1 MSLEFLSAFKFLKKE
16 TFLHNLD
23 PRTKLLLAITYTI
36 SALLFPTDK
45 KEIIPLLLILIT
57 LLPVIIV
64 GKLFKR
70 WMKSVKGMSF
80 LYIFIIVLNTLFI
93 DEYGLSFAIAMILR
107 ISIMISA
114 FSLFFLTVDPNDLAL
129 SLITMKIPYEYA
141 FSFSLAFRFV
151 PTIAIETQN
160 IIDAQQSRG
169 YEMQKKGII
178 NQIKN
183 LFPLLIPLIVSSIK
197 RAFNVAEALESRSF
211 GNKKDRT
218 FYYTISYSLKD
229 WIFSLYLILLLTF
242 LIFIRINFDL
252 MPLWFRWSLPL

>member
-16 TFLHNLD
+16 TFLHRLD
-23 PRTKLLLAITYTI
+23 PRTKLLLAITYTVN
-36 SALLFPTDK
+36 AFLFQELVPLLFV
-45 KEIIPLLLILIT
+45 LIT
-57 LLPVIIV
+57 LLPIILLSQ
-64 GKLFKR
+64 LFKK
-70 WMKSVKGMSF
+70 WVKSVKGMSF
-80 LYIFIIVLNTLFI
+80 LYIFIIILNTLFI
-93 DEYGLSFAIAMILR
+93 NNYGLSFAIAMILR

-129 SLITMKIPYEYA
+129 SLISMKIPYEYA

-151 PTIAIETQN
+151 PTVAIETQN

-169 YEMQKKGII
+169 YEMQKKGIF

-183 LFPLLIPLIVSSIK
+183 LIPLLVPLIISSIK

-218 FYYTISYSLKD
+218 YYYTIKFSLKD
-229 WIFSLYLILLLTF
+229 WIFSLYLISLTTF
-242 LIFIRINFDL
+242 LIYIRINFIL
-252 MPLWFRWSLPL
+252 MPLWFKWSLPL